1 MIHNTIALICDCDST
16 LTPDTSYF
24 LLEQNG
30 IDNKSFWGEVE
41 ELVKNGWDPPLAWM
55 TKMLR
60 LIESGD
66 IEQNTNKKFQKL
78 GKKILPYNGVADFIS
93 EIRTKIS
100 ENNEFVTAGVTLEC
114 YIVSQGIQD
123 LIQGCPAF
131 SNFQVFG
138 SQFGEDP
145 QSGINSIKSIV
156 TFTEKTKFL
165 FAINK
170 DISAL
175 ELRKSPYLV
184 NKFVP
189 PEERKVPFDNMI
201 YFGDSPNDIPCFS
214 LVQRMGGICFGITGG
229 KFRKGFELAIDD
241 RITVGPYT
249 ADYTQN
255 SELRKVL
262 GSTINNIADKIVLK
276 QRLAGRL

>member
-114 YIVSQGIQD
+114 YIISQGIEV
-123 LIQGCPAF
+123 LIQGCPSF
-131 SNFQVFG
+131 SNFQVFA

-214 LVQRMGGICFGITGG
+214 LVQRMGGICFGVTGG
-229 KFRKGFELAIDD
+229 KFHKGFELAMDD

-249 ADYTQN
+249 ADYTKN

-262 GSTINNIADKIVLK
+262 GSAINNIADKIVLK

>member
-114 YIVSQGIQD
+114 YIISQGIEV
-123 LIQGCPAF
+123 LIQGCPSF
-131 SNFQVFG
+131 SNFQVFA

-145 QSGINSIKSIV
+145 KSRINSIKSIV
-156 TFTEKTKFL
+156 TFTEKIKFL

-170 DISAL
+170 GISAL

-201 YFGDSPNDIPCFS
+201 YFGDSPNDIPCFAM
-214 LVQRMGGICFGITGG
+214 LKKMGGICFGVTGG
-229 KFRKGFELAIDD
+229 KFRKGFELAMDD

-249 ADYTQN
+249 ADYTKN

-262 GSTINNIADKIVLK
+262 GSAINKIADKIVLE

>member
-16 LTPDTSYF
+16 LTSDTSYF

-114 YIVSQGIQD
+114 YIISQGIEV
-123 LIQGCPAF
+123 LIQGCPSF
-131 SNFQVFG
+131 SNFQVFA

-145 QSGINSIKSIV
+145 KSRINSIKSIV
-156 TFTEKTKFL
+156 TFTEKIKFL

-170 DISAL
+170 GISAL

-201 YFGDSPNDIPCFS
+201 YFGDSPNDIPCFAM
-214 LVQRMGGICFGITGG
+214 LKKMGGICFGVTGG
-229 KFRKGFELAIDD
+229 KFRKGFELAMDD

-249 ADYTQN
+249 ADYTKN

-262 GSTINNIADKIVLK
+262 GSAINKIADKIVLE

>member
-114 YIVSQGIQD
+114 YIISQGIEV
-123 LIQGCPAF
+123 LIQGCPSF
-131 SNFQVFG
+131 SNFQVFA

-145 QSGINSIKSIV
+145 KSRINSIKSIV
-156 TFTEKTKFL
+156 TFTEKIKFL

-170 DISAL
+170 GISAL

-214 LVQRMGGICFGITGG
+214 LVQRMGGICFGVTGG
-229 KFRKGFELAIDD
+229 KFRKGFELAMDD

-249 ADYTQN
+249 ADYTKN

-262 GSTINNIADKIVLK
+262 GSAINNIADKIVLK